1 VAGGFFNLRALANAD
16 RQDIGFAWDS
26 WSRVTLYEGE
36 PGRWYARRPGGCR
49 S

>member
-1 VAGGFFNLRALANAD
+1 LFNLRALAKDD
-16 RQDIGFAWDS
+16 RIDIGFGWDY

-36 PGRWYARRPGGCR
+36 PGRWYAQLPAGC